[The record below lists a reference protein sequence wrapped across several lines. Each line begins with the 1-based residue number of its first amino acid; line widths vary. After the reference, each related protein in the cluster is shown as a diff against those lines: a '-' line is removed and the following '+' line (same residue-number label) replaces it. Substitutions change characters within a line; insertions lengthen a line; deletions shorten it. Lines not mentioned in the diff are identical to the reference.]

1 MTRTFFWHLIV
12 LHFIVVRSQVSE
24 NYHSWCS
31 WSKKTVKFVE
41 CDEMGKSIGVRICYC
56 LTVDLEGNVLVGS
69 CLYGCKTNIFSDILL
84 HNIYKPILFNST
96 ADINKESCS
105 KFNRK
110 GLMCGECLEDY
121 GYPAYSYNLS
131 CVACRDYK
139 YNWVKYVAAVY
150 VPLTL
155 FCIVIVVFR
164 ISANSGW
171 LIGYVILSQLTS
183 TYTLTQLYL
192 VLTSRVE
199 YIWSAKL
206 LTFLYSF
213 WNMNLFRS
221 VYPSFCLHPTA
232 SALKISS
239 LEYIIALYPLVAILM
254 IYFAVQA
261 FNYVQFLS
269 SPVYRC
275 FHDLRKELSIRS
287 SLIESFATLFLISY
301 VKVLNVTSNILTYT
315 YLYGS
320 NMSVHEVTVYN
331 APHVKYLGPEHLPYF
346 ILAVVMTILFN
357 FLPFL
362 LICLYPMR
370 FFQVALHRCGLR
382 CAALVTFMDAIQGSY
397 KHDHYYRC
405 FPGVFLFS
413 LFLNSVIISTLGIE
427 QYHAASSLNL
437 LAVATLVAYF
447 KPFKNNNHNRITTF
461 LFGTTFCAYIGITF
475 HLYGNLSTTLV
486 LWRIIL
492 TILAYAGASVLPFVG
507 ILMSLKVIIPKKL
520 AMLFVNKIK
529 PIGRRHHA
537 EVTGE
542 VSLPYRYNSPNE
554 TSQLLRY

>member
-1 MTRTFFWHLIV
+1 MF
-12 LHFIVVRSQVSE
+12 VVHVVVGSGQV
-24 NYHSWCS
+24 NGNNDSWCPWDKRYDWLVRCNEVNNS
-31 WSKKTVKFVE
+31 V
-41 CDEMGKSIGVRICYC
+41 GVRLCYC
-56 LTVDLEGNVLVGS
+56 LTVNSKEKILLGS
-69 CLYGCKTNIFSDILL
+69 CLYGCQTNIFYQIKKHQMLLPIYFDSISDI
-84 HNIYKPILFNST
+84 NYG
-96 ADINKESCS
+96 SCS

-121 GYPAYSYNLS
+121 GYPVYSYNLS
-131 CVACRDYK
+131 CVACRNYK

-183 TYTLTQLYL
+183 NYTLTQLYL
-192 VLTSRVE
+192 VFNSSH
-199 YIWSAKL
+199 IFKHWIH
-206 LTFLYSF
+206 FLAFVYSF
-213 WNMNLFRS
+213 WNLNLFRS
-221 VYPSFCLHPTA
+221 IYPSFCLFPKA
-232 SALKISS
+232 SS
-239 LEYIIALYPLVAILM
+239 LLIYSLDYVAAVYPLAAIVIM
-254 IYFAVQA
+254 YFIIQA
-261 FNYVQFLS
+261 FSYVDYVT
-269 SPVYRC
+269 SPVYKC
-275 FHDLRKELSIRS
+275 FHHFRKELNIRN
-287 SLIESFATLFLISY
+287 SLIESFATLYLISH
-301 VKVLNVTSNILTYT
+301 VKVLSVTSNILTYT
-315 YLYGS
+315 FLYSS

-461 LFGTTFCAYIGITF
+461 LFGTTFCAYIAVTF
-475 HLYGNLSTTLV
+475 QLYSSAIISARVWIFFLSM
-486 LWRIIL
+486 
-492 TILAYAGASVLPFVG
+492 LAYFGSSILPLVG
-507 ILMSLKVIIPKKL
+507 LLMFIRMMMPFKLKKCLV
-520 AMLFVNKIK
+520 KIVHK
-529 PIGRRHHA
+529 IAVKRIVPA
-537 EVTGE
+537 PDE
-542 VSLPYRYNSPNE
+542 VSYPYRYEHSEILPLITN
-554 TSQLLRY
+554 